1 MNKRS
6 YSVSLLMILVFL
18 GLFFSVPSVIA
29 GNTPD
34 SMSAQLTPKT
44 ECNYCE
50 RQNPQGVCVPDNH
63 KPCDDGDPCT
73 VDDICLGRICRGKKN
88 PLSEDPLCRECNQC
102 ERRNPQGIC
111 VPDNL
116 KPCDDGNPCTFDD
129 LCFGRVCRGKR
140 DPSPID
146 PSCREC
152 NPCERLNPQG
162 KCVPDNHKPCDDG
175 DSCTVDDRCLGRV
188 CRGKKDPGCSK
199 PFKWGVD

>member
-1 MNKRS
+1 MNTRS
-6 YSVSLLMILVFL
+6 CSVSLLMILVFF

-29 GNTPD
+29 EDTPD
-34 SMSAQLTPKT
+34 TMTVQLTPKID
-44 ECNYCE
+44 CNQCE
-50 RQNPQGVCVPDNH
+50 RQNPQGV
-63 KPCDDGDPCT
+63 
-73 VDDICLGRICRGKKN
+73 
-88 PLSEDPLCRECNQC
+88 
-102 ERRNPQGIC
+102 C

-129 LCFGRVCRGKR
+129 LCFGRVCKGKK

-188 CRGKKDPGCSK
+188 CRGKKDPGCK
-199 PFKWGVD
+199 PPKW